1 VNEARDDLYS
11 RLRRPESRWTVP
23 GSLPVLFFGDLLGAE
38 VATVGL
44 NPSDKEYLAADG
56 SMLAGQ
62 AQRFATLESL
72 GASERACI
80 SDAQCAEAVE
90 WMRDYYEP
98 SKPVYSAWFNGLTRV
113 VEGFGASFRG
123 RSAAHLD
130 LVQESTRPVWSNL
143 PPDDRAELLRTDLP
157 FLVWEIRSFPL
168 RAVICGGKTVSV
180 NVRRQLGVAVAEEG
194 TLARTKWWVGTT
206 DVDGRRVGFAGWNLP
221 LARPTGLGREGET
234 HLGELLAERLETLL

>member
-1 VNEARDDLYS
+1 VRETHVDLYS
-11 RLRRPESRWTVP
+11 RLRRPESPWTVP

-62 AQRFATLESL
+62 AQRFATLDSL
-72 GASERACI
+72 GASERAGL

-123 RSAAHLD
+123 AVQHISISSRRRRDPSGRACRQTIGLSCSEPTCPSSSGRSVRSRCARSSAA
-130 LVQESTRPVWSNL
+130 
-143 PPDDRAELLRTDLP
+143 A
-157 FLVWEIRSFPL
+157 
-168 RAVICGGKTVSV
+168 
-180 NVRRQLGVAVAEEG
+180 RR
-194 TLARTKWWVGTT
+194 
-206 DVDGRRVGFAGWNLP
+206 
-221 LARPTGLGREGET
+221 
-234 HLGELLAERLETLL
+234 